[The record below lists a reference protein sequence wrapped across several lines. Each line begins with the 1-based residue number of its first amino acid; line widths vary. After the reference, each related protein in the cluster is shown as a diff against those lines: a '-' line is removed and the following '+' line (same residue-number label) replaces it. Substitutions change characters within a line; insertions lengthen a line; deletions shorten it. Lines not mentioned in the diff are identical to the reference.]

1 MVAVAK
7 KPRKHQKRSAS
18 RAIRRAEALASLP
31 APAVAGD
38 LDATRVHPAAAP
50 DAAVPPVEAAA
61 PLERS
66 RVSAAPT
73 VATAPADDR
82 RRRRWGAWV
91 LALAAL
97 IGVGVLAAV
106 LLGDR
111 ADDIAIGSTPQPSI
125 EVGIP
130 GGEVV
135 NDPTATPQPTA
146 SDAPEPTPTEAP
158 PETPEPT
165 LAPATPAPTHAPVAA
180 STPASATVP
189 PAADTPAPATPAP
202 ATPAPRP
209 SGVVAAAVASPADA
223 VVAFYRR
230 VTDGNFD
237 AAYALWSDRMKAT
250 YPRQENLDERFDS
263 TASIEFSQLYVAE
276 QTATTATVQANFTE
290 TYDGGGSRDFIGY
303 WRLIRTERGWLLDAP
318 NY

>member
-1 MVAVAK
+1 MVTVAK
-7 KPRKHQKRSAS
+7 KSRKHQKRSAS
-18 RAIRRAEALASLP
+18 RANRRAEALASLP
-31 APAVAGD
+31 APAAAPD

-50 DAAVPPVEAAA
+50 EAAEPAVGPA
-61 PLERS
+61 PPAERS
-66 RVSAAPT
+66 RVAGPAT
-73 VATAPADDR
+73 VATQPAADR
-82 RRRRWGAWV
+82 RRRRRGAW
-91 LALAAL
+91 AFGLAAL
-97 IGVGVLAAV
+97 VGAGVLAAV

-111 ADDIAIGSTPQPSI
+111 TEEAANGQSPRPGV

-135 NDPTATPQPTA
+135 NDPTPPQQPTA
-146 SDAPEPTPTEAP
+146 TDAPEPTPTDAP
-158 PETPEPT
+158 PESTPEPTPEPT

-180 STPASATVP
+180 STPTP
-189 PAADTPAPATPAP
+189 TTPATDPTTPAP

-250 YPRQENLDERFDS
+250 YPRQENLDDRFDS

-290 TYDGGGSRDFIGY
+290 TYDGGGSRDFVGY

>member
-7 KPRKHQKRSAS
+7 KSRKHQKRSAS
-18 RAIRRAEALASLP
+18 RANRRAEALGSLP
-31 APAVAGD
+31 APTVAGD

-50 DAAVPPVEAAA
+50 DAAVPPVAVA
-61 PLERS
+61 PPLGRS

-73 VATAPADDR
+73 VATPPADDR
-82 RRRRWGAWV
+82 RRRRRGAWV
-91 LALAAL
+91 LGLAAL
-97 IGVGVLAAV
+97 IGAGALAAV

-111 ADDIAIGSTPQPSI
+111 ADDIAIGPSPRPSI

-135 NDPTATPQPTA
+135 NDPTPTPQPTA
-146 SDAPEPTPTEAP
+146 SDVPEPTSTEAP

-165 LAPATPAPTHAPVAA
+165 VPPATPAPTHAPVVAA
-180 STPASATVP
+180 STPVPATAA
-189 PAADTPAPATPAP
+189 PAADTPAP

-223 VVAFYRR
+223 VAAFYRR

-276 QTATTATVQANFTE
+276 QTATSATVQANFTE
-290 TYDGGGSRDFIGY
+290 TYDGGGSRDFVGY
-303 WRLIRTERGWLLDAP
+303 WRLIRTDRGWLLDAP

>member
-7 KPRKHQKRSAS
+7 RSRKHQKRSAS
-18 RAIRRAEALASLP
+18 RANRRAEALASLP

-50 DAAVPPVEAAA
+50 DAAVPPVGAAP

-66 RVSAAPT
+66 RVSVAPT
-73 VATAPADDR
+73 VATPPADDR
-82 RRRRWGAWV
+82 RRRRRGAWV

-97 IGVGVLAAV
+97 IGAGVLAAV

-111 ADDIAIGSTPQPSI
+111 ADDLASGPSPRPSI
-125 EVGIP
+125 EVGVP

-135 NDPTATPQPTA
+135 NDPTPTPQPTA
-146 SDAPEPTPTEAP
+146 SDAPEPTSTEAP

-180 STPASATVP
+180 STPVPATAA
-189 PAADTPAPATPAP
+189 PAADTPAP

-276 QTATTATVQANFTE
+276 QTATSATVQANFTE
-290 TYDGGGSRDFIGY
+290 TYDGGGSRDFVGY
-303 WRLIRTERGWLLDAP
+303 WRLIRTDRGWLLDAP